1 MQMPRDCSRTVEGN
15 LCFLQK
21 ILYKLQVHKQVVN
34 GTGEYE
40 FPHLR
45 CRS

>member
-21 ILYKLQVHKQVVN
+21 ILKLQVHKQVVN